1 MGAVIRLPGTLAQ
14 SQIALSNE
22 AMNVSTKIFDWFYRP
37 QHHCRFLVRLR
48 RPGDL
53 YPLLA

>member
-22 AMNVSTKIFDWFYRP
+22 AMNMSTKIFYWFIVLNIIAG
-37 QHHCRFLVRLR
+37 F
-48 RPGDL
+48 
-53 YPLLA
+53 